1 MADEIKD
8 AIVSTATG
16 PAEVEVDGQRVRAH
30 RPRDLIEAD
39 KYVKATEAQQSS
51 NPLGG
56 VKFARLVP
64 PGAV

>member
-8 AIVSTATG
+8 AIAANATG

-30 RPRDLIEAD
+30 RLKDQIDAD
-39 KYVKATEAQQSS
+39 KYVKATEAQQS

-56 VKFARLVP
+56 VKLARLVP